1 METPLCGALVSLY
14 GAQLLSFTPAGHT
27 DLLWLS
33 PKAVFAE
40 GTAIR
45 GGVPVCA
52 PWFGPGVAGP
62 LSPSHGPCRLSTWE
76 LAAAES
82 DGGEESGAGAVTLV
96 FTLETGGFAYRYRL
110 GLSHALTLELSITA
124 LDEAVPPLAE
134 AALHTYLRVGDVSQV
149 SVSGLASAPAEDK
162 TGKGLAPRGED
173 GLLPIPAHTDAVFAT
188 GDAARTVHD
197 PVLGRSITLTSQGA
211 GSTIVWNPYQDGPDL
226 SEWQKMLCLES
237 GSVTTSAWPVRKGET
252 KTIRARYEVRAF

>member
-162 TGKGLAPRGED
+162 TGKGLPPLGKD

-188 GDAARTVHD
+188 GYAARTVHD

-211 GSTIVWNPYQDGPDL
+211 GSTIVWTPYQDGPDL
-226 SEWQKMLCLES
+226 SEWQEMLCLES
-237 GSVTTSAWPVRKGET
+237 GSVTTSAWPARKGET